1 MGIHKS
7 TLGMIIELR
16 RPILAEILS
25 LFEYFNDSKYL
36 KISQKIQP
44 KIINQ
49 PRHTRSNFH
58 HFGINFEL

>member
-1 MGIHKS
+1 
-7 TLGMIIELR
+7 MIIGLK

-36 KISQKIQP
+36 KNLSKKMQSKT
-44 KIINQ
+44 INQ
-49 PRHTRSNFH
+49 PHHTRSNFH